1 MLTLVDKI
9 GVKLSTE
16 EKETEGKTLM
26 RTVMKKWLPVDDALL
41 EMFVVHLP
49 SPITAQKYR
58 TELLYEGPQDDE
70 AAVGRYSVSWSTIY
84 VDVYFRLT
92 QFQNR

>member
-1 MLTLVDKI
+1 MLNLVEK
-9 GVKLSTE
+9 VSVNLTAE

-49 SPITAQKYR
+49 SPLVAQKYR

-70 AAVGRYSVSWSTIY
+70 AAVGR
-84 VDVYFRLT
+84 
-92 QFQNR
+92 

>member
-1 MLTLVDKI
+1 MLTLVEKI
-9 GVKLSTE
+9 GVQLSAE

-70 AAVGRYSVSWSTIY
+70 VAVGRYHIANVTK
-84 VDVYFRLT
+84 
-92 QFQNR
+92 

>member
-1 MLTLVDKI
+1 MLSLVEKI
-9 GVKLSTE
+9 GVTLTAE
-16 EKETEGKTLM
+16 EKETEGKVLM

-49 SPITAQKYR
+49 SPQTAQKYR

-70 AAVGRYSVSWSTIY
+70 AAVGKHSDTC
-84 VDVYFRLT
+84 FT
-92 QFQNR
+92 CFK

>member
-1 MLTLVDKI
+1 
-9 GVKLSTE
+9 
-16 EKETEGKTLM
+16 M

-49 SPITAQKYR
+49 SPLVAQKYR

-70 AAVGRYSVSWSTIY
+70 AAVGM
-84 VDVYFRLT
+84 
-92 QFQNR
+92 